1 MWGIACT
8 PDPPHNVNSPALHAG
23 MKPKRTIREEAN
35 ALTCY
40 AFRNGKLELLHAGKH
55 SELLDNP
62 ELSRITDGEMKLLM
76 IEASEKLAEA
86 LLLRDTDRD
95 RYDQLIEWMCTSYTP
110 GWVKDEPAAK
120 LPELPKKIAKSLSV
134 ILSREMGGT
143 FSTADILAAFKRIM
157 NRKPYG
163 LYSPADW
170 AQLEVDLRIECSRKP
185 RK

>member
-1 MWGIACT
+1 
-8 PDPPHNVNSPALHAG
+8 

-55 SELLDNP
+55 SELLDHP

-76 IEASEKLAEA
+76 IEASERLAEA

-95 RYDQLIEWMCTSYTP
+95 RYDQLIEWMCTSYTRT
-110 GWVKDEPAAK
+110 WVKDEPAAK
-120 LPELPKKIAKSLSV
+120 PPELPQQIAKSLSV
-134 ILSREMGGT
+134 ILSRELGGKV
-143 FSTADILAAFKRIM
+143 STADIMAAFGRIM

-170 AQLEVDLRIECSRKP
+170 ARLEADLRVEISHRKP
-185 RK
+185 R